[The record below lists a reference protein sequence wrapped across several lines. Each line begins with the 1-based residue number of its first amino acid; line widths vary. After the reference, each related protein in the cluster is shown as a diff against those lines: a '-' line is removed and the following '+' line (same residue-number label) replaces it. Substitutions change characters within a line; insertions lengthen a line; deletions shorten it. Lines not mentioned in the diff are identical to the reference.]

1 MRGGSIL
8 IRLVVFA
15 STLLLAAVLPAHAI
29 ELGPYAVILS
39 RKPFG
44 EPPPEPAAP
53 ATEAPQ
59 PVGPSLGDQYK
70 MCAVKETEDGMWVGF
85 IEAKTSKSYYLKIGD
100 EEDGIEVVDADY
112 DLEKALLRKGTQEGW
127 ITMGKGGVGGAPG
140 VSSGMPP
147 GMLMPMPG
155 GGAGTNRT
163 SYAERRRK
171 RLADMEA
178 RRKAMAEVPKIPP
191 EEMQK
196 RLEEYQMELIR
207 QRGSNGPPLPLPLTP
222 EMDDQLVAEG
232 ILPPND
238 GAERTAPA
246 AE

>member
-8 IRLVVFA
+8 VWLVVLG
-15 STLLLAAVLPAHAI
+15 STLLSAVVLPAHAI

-44 EPPPEPAAP
+44 EPPPEPAVPSA
-53 ATEAPQ
+53 EVPQ
-59 PVGPSLGDQYK
+59 PVGPSIGDQYK
-70 MCAVKETEDGMWVGF
+70 MCAVKETDDGIWVGF
-85 IEAKTSKSYYLKIGD
+85 IEAKTSKSYYLKIGE
-100 EEDGIEVVDADY
+100 EEDGIQVVDADY
-112 DLEKALLRKGTQEGW
+112 DLEKALLRKGAQEGW
-127 ITMGKGGVGGAPG
+127 ITMGKGGTGGAPG
-140 VSSGMPP
+140 MPL
-147 GMLMPMPG
+147 GMLMSAPG
-155 GGAGTNRT
+155 VGAGTNRT
-163 SYAERRRK
+163 SYAERRRQ

-196 RLEEYQMELIR
+196 KLEEYQMELIR